1 MPPKVSVLEEHM
13 LAIRSQG
20 QRATDR
26 ALLMSVVD
34 GVVGDIGTK
43 LGSEGQSS
51 LTSILSFFTHQ
62 KCNCE
67 QVPISLYFS

>member
-20 QRATDR
+20 QRATGPGTT
-26 ALLMSVVD
+26 MSVVE

-43 LGSEGQSS
+43 LGE
-51 LTSILSFFTHQ
+51 
-62 KCNCE
+62 
-67 QVPISLYFS
+67 